1 MIAPRKGS
9 GLAMAYSAPLAF
21 AMALS
26 TLPTHGSMRT
36 RAPAMPTNTVT
47 PRTAAVRVA
56 TPPLD
61 DVVRSLE
68 SRRTTS
74 AQHEC
79 LARTV
84 YFEARGD
91 TLKGQIAVAQV
102 VVNRTHSDEFP
113 DNPCKVMYQDGQFSF
128 VHGGRTPEIER
139 DTPAW
144 KRAVAVSRMVLNG
157 GGRRIGGDALFF
169 HATYVSPNWGRPLL
183 GRIGAHIF
191 YL

>member
-1 MIAPRKGS
+1 MLATRKGS
-9 GLAMAYSAPLAF
+9 GLAIAYSAPLAF

-26 TLPTHGSMRT
+26 ALPTHRADRT
-36 RAPAMPTNTVT
+36 AAPAMPTNSVT
-47 PRTAAVRVA
+47 PMTAPVRVA

-61 DVVRSLE
+61 DVVRGLE

-74 AQHEC
+74 VQHEC

-91 TLKGQIAVAQV
+91 SLKGQIAVAQV
-102 VVNRTHSDEFP
+102 VVNRTRSEQFP

-128 VHGGRTPEIER
+128 VHKGRTPEVLR

-157 GGRRIGGDALFF
+157 GGRRIGGQALFF